1 MKVTRVE
8 TMSAFF
14 LTIFFIIFAYLC
26 GSLSS
31 AILVC
36 KLMNLPDPRT
46 QGSKNPG
53 ATNVLRIGGKKAAVF
68 TLLGDVLKGFMPVFL
83 GDVLGLTDLSIAF
96 IAFAAFLG
104 HLFPLFFQFKGGK
117 GVATLLGCLF
127 ALNYIV
133 ACAWLLT
140 WLMVAG
146 LFRYSSLAALVASVL
161 TPFYFWYLSAN
172 PAYFISTGLMA
183 LILIYRHQSNIKNLL
198 KGKEKKIF

>member
-1 MKVTRVE
+1 
-8 TMSAFF
+8 
-14 LTIFFIIFAYLC
+14 
-26 GSLSS
+26 
-31 AILVC
+31 
-36 KLMNLPDPRT
+36 MNLPDPRT

-146 LFRYSSLAALVASVL
+146 LFRYSSLAALIASAL